1 MSYLRYRFSAIVA
14 VLVSG
19 LLFASCSDRNN
30 LNLGGGGGGAVIS
43 ANING
48 ENWGTSSGYAR
59 VVPPFG
65 LEIYGAESRSNISIY
80 ISPYNGPGNYQLNG
94 NTAIIYTEG
103 ALEYT
108 SSIGSVTITTDDG
121 TYVEGTFNCQAFNS
135 STLLEFTNGSFGVQK
150 Q

>member
-1 MSYLRYRFSAIVA
+1 MSYLRNSVRIVLA
-14 VLVSG
+14 VLVCAF
-19 LLFASCSDRNN
+19 LFSSCSDKNN

-48 ENWGTSSGYAR
+48 ESWGVSQGYAR
-59 VVPPFG
+59 VVPPFS
-65 LEIYGAESRSNISIY
+65 LEIYGADNLSNISLY

-103 ALEYT
+103 ALEYPST
-108 SSIGSVTITTDDG
+108 IGTITINTDDG
-121 TYVEGTFNCQAFNS
+121 TYVEGTFSCQAFNS
-135 STLLEFTNGSFGVQK
+135 STLLEFTSGSFGVQK